1 MLYTDLS
8 KTSSVIINSGAE
20 HIVYFGTE
28 TADEPGDHGAG
39 GKTILTASE
48 YTGTVSI
55 AIAPSTA
62 GSPLLVQTRHETTT
76 GVAAE
81 ITSYAHVDCSDVA
94 VTRDVSVTG
103 SVASDKR
110 LTVVLYNP
118 NAHTVTVNRVDVR
131 LLSQAI

>member
-1 MLYTDLS
+1 MLYTDLT

-48 YTGTVSI
+48 YTGTVSVTVTTPDSNI
-55 AIAPSTA
+55 NV
-62 GSPLLVQTRHETTT
+62 LTRHETTA

-81 ITSYAHVDCSDVA
+81 VTSDIGAYLIDA
-94 VTRDVSVTG
+94 TTLPVSVTG
-103 SVASDKR
+103 SVPADKR
-110 LTVVLYNP
+110 LTVVLVNNSP
-118 NAHTVTVNRVDVR
+118 HTVTVTRVDVR

>member
-1 MLYTDLS
+1 MLYTDLT
-8 KTSSVIINSGAE
+8 KTSTVIINSGAE

-48 YTGTVSI
+48 YTGTVSV
-55 AIAPSTA
+55 AVATQ
-62 GSPLLVQTRHETTT
+62 GSDINVMTRHETTA

-81 ITSYAHVDCSDVA
+81 VTSTANHYLSDPDTVA
-94 VTRDVSVTG
+94 TSVTG
-103 SVASDKR
+103 SVPADKR
-110 LTVVLYNP
+110 LTVVLINNSP
-118 NAHTVTVNRVDVR
+118 QTVTVTRVDVR